1 MTLDLEADPLFL
13 RVVDGLPKVAA
24 ALITGLPKEKR
35 LRALEV
41 AEQSYVKT
49 ACETGYEEADA
60 RAWAREVMA
69 RLRVQSIVGISAET
83 AH

>member
-1 MTLDLEADPLFL
+1 MTLDLEADALFL
-13 RVVDGLPKVAA
+13 RVVDGLPKVA

-49 ACETGYEEADA
+49 ACEKGYEEADA
-60 RAWAREVMA
+60 RAWAAEVMA
-69 RLRVQSIVGISAET
+69 RLRVKSIVGISGET

>member
-24 ALITGLPKEKR
+24 LITGLPKEKR
-35 LRALEV
+35 LRALEA

-60 RAWAREVMA
+60 RAWAVEVMA
-69 RLRVQSIVGISAET
+69 RLRVQSIIGVSAET

>member
-1 MTLDLEADPLFL
+1 MTLDLEGDPLFL
-13 RVVDGLPKVAA
+13 RVVDGLPRVA
-24 ALITGLPKEKR
+24 ALIAGLPKEKR

-49 ACETGYEEADA
+49 ACETGYEQADA
-60 RAWAREVMA
+60 RAWAVEVMA
-69 RLRVQSIVGISAET
+69 RLRVQNIVGVSAET

>member
-13 RVVDGLPKVAA
+13 RVVDGLPKIA

-35 LRALEV
+35 LLALEV

-60 RAWAREVMA
+60 RTWAAEVMA
-69 RLRVQSIVGISAET
+69 RLRVQSIVGVTAET